1 MELSDGLSRSHY
13 LVDINVEAHFYIN
26 GGMCRVCSAYR
37 ANVSL
42 PRSVLPL

>member
-1 MELSDGLSRSHY
+1 MELPDGVTLSDG
-13 LVDINVEAHFYIN
+13 DVEAHFYIN

-37 ANVSL
+37 ASFSL